1 MSAPTVNPAN
11 RGDAETPS
19 ADQYVRGEWVWV
31 FRSGAWHPG
40 IVLSSSV
47 QAAVVRYRP
56 SESSA
61 TAVDT
66 VMAHNLVHRDD
77 PDPDV
82 DQTVADQG
90 GLIRRRA
97 L

>member
-1 MSAPTVNPAN
+1 MPAPTVNPAS
-11 RGDAETPS
+11 RRAEQTPS

-40 IVLSSSV
+40 IVINSSV

-56 SESSA
+56 SESCA

-66 VMAHNLVHRDD
+66 VMAHNLLHRDD

-82 DQTVADQG
+82 DQTAAEQG
-90 GLIRRRA
+90 GLVRRRPR
-97 L
+97 